1 VIPALAREDTV
12 MKGAEPGRP
21 QLEFSSRSRSSI
33 LTEIARAPL
42 DLLVIGGGINGAG
55 IAREATLRGL
65 RVGLVDKGD
74 FANGTSSRSSRLIH
88 GGFRYL
94 ELGDLRLVFAACQE
108 RDLLRRRL
116 APHLVRPVPFLFPVY
131 QGDRRGLAAVTVGLW
146 LYDLLAAFRNIKRHK
161 RLSRRAA
168 LELEPE
174 LRAEGLQG
182 AGYYYDCWTDDA
194 RLTLETLLSAWSEG
208 ALVCNYVVVSGF
220 HHRDG
225 RIDRVTLRDVVRDE
239 LLEVQARVVVNAAG
253 PWVDTVRTLDDPN
266 ARPVVRRTK
275 GVHAVV
281 PRDRVRNRGAVV
293 VRSPS
298 DGRVMFVIPWGDQ
311 TLVGTTDTDYD
322 GSPDIVRPERAD
334 IDYLLDAVNHCFP
347 SARLAVDD
355 VVSAYAGLRPLVALG
370 TRANSDEPSM
380 ASREEAIIVSP
391 SGLVSLA
398 GGKLTTYRRV
408 AVSVVERVISELRRR
423 EGDRR
428 RFPRSRSDAKPLLGA
443 KVAGST
449 AQSAVLLAAADQEH
463 LTGRYGSRIA
473 HLMRLLDEEQTLRE
487 PLAPPAADLRG
498 EVRIAAKE
506 EMAVR
511 VEDVLRRRLHVALK
525 NPSQGVDV
533 VADVVG
539 LMGEALG
546 WDDDRRKVEEAAYRS
561 EVAEERRGW
570 QQR

>member
-1 VIPALAREDTV
+1 VTSGAGPA
-12 MKGAEPGRP
+12 RP

-33 LTEIARAPL
+33 LAEIARAPL

-55 IAREATLRGL
+55 IAREAILRGL

-74 FANGTSSRSSRLIH
+74 FASGTSSRSSRLIH

-94 ELGDLRLVFAACQE
+94 ELGDLRLVFSACQE

-131 QGDRRGLAAVTVGLW
+131 HSDRRGLAAVIVGLW

-161 RLSRRAA
+161 RLSRLAT
-168 LELEPE
+168 LELEPK

-220 HHRDG
+220 HRRGG

-266 ARPVVRRTK
+266 AMPVVRRTK
-275 GVHAVV
+275 GVHAVL
-281 PRDRVRNRGAVV
+281 PRNRVGNHGAVV

-322 GSPDIVRPERAD
+322 GSPDTVRAERAD

-347 SARLAVDD
+347 EARLDVDD
-355 VVSAYAGLRPLVALG
+355 VVSAYAGLRPLVASG
-370 TRANSDEPSM
+370 ARANAGEPSM

-391 SGLVSLA
+391 SGLISLA
-398 GGKLTTYRRV
+398 GGKLTTYRRI
-408 AVSVVERVISELRRR
+408 AVSVVEKVISELRRR

-428 RFPRSRSDAKPLLGA
+428 RFPRSRSNAKPLLGA
-443 KVAGST
+443 KVTGST
-449 AQSAVLLAAADQEH
+449 QRLAVPLAASDQEH

-473 HLMRLLDEEQTLRE
+473 DLMGLLEGRQTLRE

-498 EVRIAAKE
+498 EVRIAAKT
-506 EMAVR
+506 EMAVC
-511 VEDVLRRRLHVALK
+511 VEDVLRRRLHVGLK

-546 WDDDRRKVEEAAYRS
+546 WDDDRRKAEEAAYRS
-561 EVAEERRGW
+561 EVVEERRGW
-570 QQR
+570 ERR